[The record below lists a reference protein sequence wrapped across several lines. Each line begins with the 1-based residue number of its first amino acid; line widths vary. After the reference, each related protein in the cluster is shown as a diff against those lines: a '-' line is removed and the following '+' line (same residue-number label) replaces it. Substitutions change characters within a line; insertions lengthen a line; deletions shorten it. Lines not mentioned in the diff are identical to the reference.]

1 MAEDEKQL
9 SVVREMTPLL
19 GSILMP
25 AVVCAVQ
32 MELNYALVRHACSAN
47 RTLVLNLVTIVALAL
62 TTLAAV
68 IAFVSWRRTGIEW
81 PSEAADFATRVRFL
95 SALGI
100 LSSATFFLVI
110 LAQGIAT
117 VVFHPCQS

>member
-1 MAEDEKQL
+1 MAVEKHV
-9 SVVREMTPLL
+9 SVVREMTPVV
-19 GSILMP
+19 GSILLP
-25 AVVCAVQ
+25 AMVCAVQ

-47 RTLVLNLVTIVALAL
+47 RTLSLQLVTIVALAL
-62 TTLAAV
+62 TMIAAV
-68 IAFVSWRRTGIEW
+68 IAFVSWRRTGVEW

>member
-1 MAEDEKQL
+1 
-9 SVVREMTPLL
+9 MTPVV
-19 GSILMP
+19 GSILLP
-25 AVVCAVQ
+25 AIVCAVQ
-32 MELNYALVRHACSAN
+32 MELNFALVRHACSAN
-47 RTLVLNLVTIVALAL
+47 RTLGLQLVTIVALAL
-62 TTLAAV
+62 TTIAAV
-68 IAFVSWRRTGIEW
+68 IAFMSWRRTGVEW

>member
-1 MAEDEKQL
+1 MAGEKHV
-9 SVVREMTPLL
+9 SVVREMTPVV
-19 GSILMP
+19 GSILLP
-25 AVVCAVQ
+25 AMVCAVQ

-47 RTLVLNLVTIVALAL
+47 RTLSLQLVTIVALAL
-62 TTLAAV
+62 TMIAAV
-68 IAFVSWRRTGIEW
+68 IAFVSWRRTGVEW

-95 SALGI
+95 AALGI

-117 VVFHPCQS
+117 VVFQPCQL